1 MSKDQFRP
9 LTLRLNIGYMRKYGE
24 NSYEINGLGTFLNSD
39 KHMLV
44 LYYQTYPYFVK
55 LRGYITLFNLQ

>member
-1 MSKDQFRP
+1 
-9 LTLRLNIGYMRKYGE
+9 MRKYGE